1 MKKILKIIIEYLE
14 STPLNFKS
22 WMLSFGAILAVR
34 IFLESL
40 TFDLTNKSS
49 EYFLIILVHT
59 LLFFLLNYVIF
70 LIYLKLF
77 LKESF
82 KKIASILLWGYWI
95 IIFPPLIDK
104 IIFGNNLFWSFYLF
118 NGVPELFK
126 NFFLFFGENPQVGIT
141 YGSRIGT
148 LLSLVFLGVY
158 FYYKKRKIWETALG
172 VLGAYL
178 IFFLLSS
185 FPSLITYVIE
195 FFKGNNIF
203 LVFSADVAK
212 IFISPFRFFG
222 FEVREAEAYLA
233 FRLSLFYC
241 PLLFLSLVFLQKILN
256 KEKLK
261 ALIANIRYPQMFFNF
276 GIFFI
281 GIGLGWFYFSD
292 NFKLNLFSIL
302 VIINLMMAIFSAWLY
317 SVFINDLNDGVIDK
331 RTNQERPLIKEVF
344 SIKEYRDY
352 SLVFLFFALIASLLI
367 GAKFFLLIVVYLFFT
382 WIYSAYPFRFKKFPV
397 IASIVS
403 ALASLVFLFMGF
415 VLIADQQEL
424 SSFPWRIFVLL
435 FIVYF
440 FVTPLKDLKDVE
452 GDREDGV
459 ITLPTIF
466 GVKKSRFILGGLVLA
481 SYFFSVYIIN
491 ETRLFLPALVFGSL
505 SFWAITN
512 DKISCRKINWWIL
525 GLASIY
531 GIILVKI
538 IFF

>member
-1 MKKILKIIIEYLE
+1 MEKILKKIIEYLE
-14 STPLNFKS
+14 STPLSLKS
-22 WMLSFGAILAVR
+22 WVLSFGAILAVR

-40 TFDLTNKSS
+40 TFDLTSKSS

-77 LKESF
+77 LKESL
-82 KKIASILLWGYWI
+82 KKIANILLWGYWI

-104 IIFGNNLFWSFYLF
+104 IIFGDSLFWSFYLF
-118 NGVPELFK
+118 NGVSELFK

-148 LLSLVFLGVY
+148 LFSLVFLGVY
-158 FYYKKRKIWETALG
+158 FYYKKRKIWKTALG

-203 LVFSADVAK
+203 LIFSADVAK
-212 IFISPFRFFG
+212 TFISPFRFFG
-222 FEVREAEAYLA
+222 FKVGEAEAFLS

-241 PLLFLSLVFLQKILN
+241 PLLFLSLVFLQKILS

-261 ALIANIRYPQMFFNF
+261 ALVRNIRYPQMFFNF

-292 NFKLNLFSIL
+292 NFKLDLFSVL
-302 VIINLMMAIFSAWLY
+302 VITNLMIAIFSAWFY
-317 SVFINDLNDGVIDK
+317 SVFVNDLNDRVIDK

-344 SIKEYRDY
+344 STKEYRDY

-382 WIYSAYPFRFKKFPV
+382 WIYSAYPFRFKRFPV
-397 IASIVS
+397 VAGIVS
-403 ALASLVFLFMGF
+403 ALASLIFLFMGF

-435 FIVYF
+435 FIAYF
-440 FVTPLKDLKDVE
+440 FVIPLKDLKDIE

-459 ITLPTIF
+459 ITLPTLF
-466 GVKKSRFILGGLVLA
+466 GVKKSRFILGSLVLA

-491 ETRLFLPALVFGSL
+491 ETRLFLPALVFGGL
-505 SFWAITN
+505 SFWVITN
-512 DKISCRKINWWIL
+512 DKVSCRKINWWIL